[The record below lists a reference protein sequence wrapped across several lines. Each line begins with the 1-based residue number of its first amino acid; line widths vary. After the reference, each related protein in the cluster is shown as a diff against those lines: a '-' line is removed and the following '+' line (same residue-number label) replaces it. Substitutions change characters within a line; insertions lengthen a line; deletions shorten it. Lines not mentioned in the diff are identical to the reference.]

1 MLFRVALVLS
11 LAACGPPAAQLAALE
26 KQRVAEEFPVVPMQL
41 VIARG
46 GRGALVLSLADDGT
60 LREGQ
65 TVVGSLKGTRVVGA
79 KGEEIV
85 AVEGDGRVT
94 HAGKRTPIRFE
105 REELESDNG
114 RRISVDDAGA
124 VVFAPPMHGRRAR
137 TTFRFEGFA
146 PKARRTAL
154 LVLLVVVLENEKETE
169 E

>member
-1 MLFRVALVLS
+1 VQFRIAFVLL
-11 LAACGPPAAQLAALE
+11 LAACGPPAAQLAAIE
-26 KQRVAEEFPVVPMQL
+26 QKQVAADFPLVAMQL

-65 TVVGSLKGTRVVGA
+65 TVVATVKGNRVVNA
-79 KGEEIV
+79 KGEIV
-85 AVEGDGRVT
+85 IAVEGDGRVS
-94 HAGKRTPIRFE
+94 HAGRRTPIRFE
-105 REELESDNG
+105 GEELESDNN
-114 RRISVDDAGA
+114 RRISVDDGGN
-124 VVFAPPMHGRRAR
+124 VVFAPPMHGKRAR

-154 LVLLVVVLENEKETE
+154 LVLLVVVLENDKDE